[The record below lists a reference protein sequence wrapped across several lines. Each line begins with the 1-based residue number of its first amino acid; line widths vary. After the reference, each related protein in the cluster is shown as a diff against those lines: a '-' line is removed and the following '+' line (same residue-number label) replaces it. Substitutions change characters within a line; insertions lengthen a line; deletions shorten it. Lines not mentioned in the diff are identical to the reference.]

1 LGGLGGAGWSGVCC
15 EEEGGVGVKNLVVGV
30 EKFERG
36 GYPLGC
42 GRWNV
47 RRLEI
52 VIQLLAERY
61 T

>member
-1 LGGLGGAGWSGVCC
+1 LKGLGGAGWSGVCS

-30 EKFERG
+30 EKFERR

-42 GRWNV
+42 DRWNV

-52 VIQLLAERY
+52 VM
-61 T
+61 